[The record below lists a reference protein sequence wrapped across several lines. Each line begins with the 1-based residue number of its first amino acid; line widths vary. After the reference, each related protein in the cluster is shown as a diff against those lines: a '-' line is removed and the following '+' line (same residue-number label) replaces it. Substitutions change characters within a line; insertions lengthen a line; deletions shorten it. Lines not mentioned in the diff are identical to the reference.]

1 MADRNALGMI
11 GLLFG
16 ATTLFVM
23 MMGAVVVADHL
34 SGKLH
39 LDDGLAVAQPLTER
53 RAPILPWWLAASRR
67 HISAKFT
74 QLPRL
79 PAVVIQQQSVE
90 APVKSSNLN
99 LLSATALAVILAAP
113 LTFGIAQAAEGAKN
127 AIDTTAGG
135 EKIPTTEQARAAK
148 LMPDDPNPVPGQA
161 LVPATSDGKGDKPAT
176 SSGDGDPTTKTG
188 GQAAVGGAM
197 SPGASAGGANTST
210 PGGASGSSGT
220 GGVSAETTGARPAS
234 APADSRPGPIGA
246 TGQTMPSK
254 FSQRN
259 DILDRVPIMA
269 MPMALTLPQR
279 QRIYQSVM
287 ADTAQQ
293 PRADAQ
299 ALAPATILSTE
310 QALNETQALPESLND
325 IDLLKGLRYI
335 KAKDKVLLVW
345 PATRIVVDAITL

>member
-1 MADRNALGMI
+1 M
-11 GLLFG
+11 
-16 ATTLFVM
+16 
-23 MMGAVVVADHL
+23 
-34 SGKLH
+34 
-39 LDDGLAVAQPLTER
+39 
-53 RAPILPWWLAASRR
+53 
-67 HISAKFT
+67 
-74 QLPRL
+74 
-79 PAVVIQQQSVE
+79 
-90 APVKSSNLN
+90 KSSNLN

-269 MPMALTLPQR
+269 MPIALTLPQR